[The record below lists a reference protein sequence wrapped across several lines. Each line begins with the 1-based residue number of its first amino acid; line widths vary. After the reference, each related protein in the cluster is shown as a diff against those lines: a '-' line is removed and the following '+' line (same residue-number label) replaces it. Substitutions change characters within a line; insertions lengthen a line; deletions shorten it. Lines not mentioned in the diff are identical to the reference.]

1 MPAALAQ
8 MPLRS
13 KILLGVS
20 AFAVILVAF
29 MLFRVASAPSYS
41 TFMSGLDP
49 AETGKMTVALDE
61 KGIGYELQNNGTAL
75 AVEKSRFAE
84 AQVALAESG
93 TGAPS
98 GDQPGYELLSDQKL
112 GSSKK
117 QEEIT
122 YQRAL
127 EGELGRTLDQIEG
140 VNGVDV
146 QLTLPEDELFADEE
160 TPKTAAVLLN
170 GGATELDTGAVRGIS
185 SLVASSVQG
194 LKAEN
199 VTITDGTG
207 RMLWPTGEGGAG
219 AGGMALASKTAAE
232 ARYASQKESQL
243 NALLAR
249 TVGPGKA
256 QVKVTADLDVDQVTE
271 KQLEYGEK
279 GVPLKKSADT
289 EELESEGAGGGGA
302 TGTRANVPSYAGAG
316 GGSGGE
322 SKYNKDNTSTEFGV
336 DKTVRDIVR
345 APGTLN
351 GQTVS
356 VMIDPSLA
364 PQKAQI
370 QQAIETAAGVEQG
383 RDSISVTE
391 LPFAKPEAEPKAS
404 AIPAGAVGYAKYA
417 ALGLASLLFLFF
429 VTRALR
435 RREGDALMD
444 EPLWLRHIEQPKPIS
459 ALEAPEPEIM
469 VSAARHE
476 VDQRRATVEELI
488 KKEPEKVAN
497 QVRAWVTE
505 ED

>member
-8 MPLRS
+8 LPMRS

-49 AETGKMTVALDE
+49 AETSEMTVALDE

-75 AVEKSRFAE
+75 AVEKARFAE

-93 TGAPS
+93 AAAPS
-98 GDQPGYELLSDQKL
+98 AGEQPGYELLSDQKL
-112 GSSKK
+112 GSSKF
-117 QEEIT
+117 QERLT

-127 EGELGRTLDQIEG
+127 EGEMGRTIDQIEG

-160 TPKTAAVLLN
+160 TPTTASVLLN
-170 GGATELDTGAVRGIS
+170 GGATELDSGSVRGIA
-185 SLVASSVQG
+185 SLVASSVEG
-194 LKAEN
+194 LKPEN

-207 RMLWPTGEGGAG
+207 RMLWPSGEGGAG
-219 AGGMALASKTAAE
+219 GSALASKTAAE
-232 ARYASQKESQL
+232 ARYASAKESQL

-271 KQLEYGEK
+271 KQLEYGEE
-279 GVPLKKSADT
+279 GVTLEETVDN

-302 TGTRANVPSYAGAG
+302 AGTRGNVPSYAAGGAG
-316 GGSGGE
+316 GGGE
-322 SKYNKDNTSTEFGV
+322 SNYNKDSGVTKYGV
-336 DKTVRDIVR
+336 DKTIRDVVR
-345 APGTLN
+345 APGTVN
-351 GQTVS
+351 RQSVS

-364 PQKAQI
+364 PQERQI
-370 QQAIETAAGVEQG
+370 QEAITAAAGVEQG
-383 RDSISVTE
+383 RDTIEVTQ

-404 AIPAGAVGYAKYA
+404 MVPAGMAGYAKYA

-444 EPLWLRHIEQPKPIS
+444 EPLWLRHIEQPKPLS
-459 ALEAPEPEIM
+459 ALEAPEPEPM
-469 VSAARHE
+469 LSPARHE
-476 VDQRRATVEELI
+476 VDGRRATVEELI
-488 KKEPEKVAN
+488 RKEPQKVAN

>member
-8 MPLRS
+8 MPMRS

-20 AFAVILVAF
+20 AFAVVLVAF

-49 AETGKMTVALDE
+49 AQTGKMTVALDE

-75 AVEKSRFAE
+75 AVEKARFAE
-84 AQVALAESG
+84 AQIALAESG

-98 GDQPGYELLSDQKL
+98 GEQPGYELLSDQKL
-112 GSSKK
+112 GSSKF
-117 QEEIT
+117 QERLT

-127 EGELGRTLDQIEG
+127 EGELGRTIDQIEG

-160 TPKTAAVLLN
+160 TPTTASVLLN
-170 GGATELDTGAVRGIS
+170 GGATEIDSGAVRGIS
-185 SLVASSVQG
+185 SLVASSVEG
-194 LKAEN
+194 LKPEN

-207 RMLWPTGEGGAG
+207 RMLWPSGENGADGGT
-219 AGGMALASKTAAE
+219 ALASKTAAE

-279 GVPLKKSADT
+279 GVPLEKTVDN
-289 EELESEGAGGGGA
+289 EELESEGASAGGA
-302 TGTRANVPSYAGAG
+302 AGTRGNVPSYAAAG
-316 GGSGGE
+316 GGGGE
-322 SKYNKDNTSTEFGV
+322 SNYDKESGKTIYGV

-345 APGTLN
+345 APGAVN
-351 GQTVS
+351 RQAVS

-364 PQKAQI
+364 PQERQI
-370 QQAIETAAGVEQG
+370 QEAIETAAGVQQG
-383 RDSISVTE
+383 RDTITVTE
-391 LPFAKPEAEPKAS
+391 LPFAKPAVEPKGS
-404 AIPAGAVGYAKYA
+404 PIPADAAGYAKYA
-417 ALGLASLLFLFF
+417 ALGLASLLFLLF

-435 RREGDALMD
+435 RREADALMD

-459 ALEAPEPEIM
+459 ALEAPEPE
-469 VSAARHE
+469 VLLPTVRHE
-476 VDQRRATVEELI
+476 VDTRRATVEELI
-488 KKEPEKVAN
+488 RSEPQKVAS

-505 ED
+505 DE